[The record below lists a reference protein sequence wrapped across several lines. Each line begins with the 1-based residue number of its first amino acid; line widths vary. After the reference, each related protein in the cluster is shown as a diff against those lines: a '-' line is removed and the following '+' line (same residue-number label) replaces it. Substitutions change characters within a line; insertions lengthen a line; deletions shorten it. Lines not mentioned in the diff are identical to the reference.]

1 MPKIKVIAR
10 GTLGNETSQQGNNR
24 VSGIIGRELTAEL
37 QKTKPARLLDRKSSA
52 DRRFNALWRDG
63 RTAMEIVDPVRF
75 SYTTCPVRL
84 ETASGRKTA
93 LKIGREYNA
102 KAVMI
107 KEMILS
113 SPRQPREIP
122 RPGEIFFPD
131 SNLSS

>member
-1 MPKIKVIAR
+1 LLFLIKKPIVFEVDSQPPGALC
-10 GTLGNETSQQGNNR
+10 TLHYQEKEEFGSPITAIGETPF
-24 VSGIIGRELTAEL
+24 
-37 QKTKPARLLDRKSSA
+37 K
-52 DRRFNALWRDG
+52 
-63 RTAMEIVDPVRF
+63 IVDPVRF